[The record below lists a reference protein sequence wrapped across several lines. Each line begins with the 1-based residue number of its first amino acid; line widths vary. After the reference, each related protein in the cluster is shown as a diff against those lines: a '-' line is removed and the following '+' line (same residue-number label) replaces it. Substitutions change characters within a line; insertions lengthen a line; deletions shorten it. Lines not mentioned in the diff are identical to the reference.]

1 MFQNQ
6 HLSNHINHIHER
18 AQGIAYQ
25 DHNLTFHDLL
35 AKEGSFKIHDSNLQ
49 KILIDTIKVKMKLA
63 LELMNEAFDITKC
76 PYPLRNELGFKV

>member
-25 DHNLTFHDLL
+25 DHNLTFHDQKKVPSKFMTVICRKYLL
-35 AKEGSFKIHDSNLQ
+35 IQL
-49 KILIDTIKVKMKLA
+49 KL
-63 LELMNEAFDITKC
+63 K
-76 PYPLRNELGFKV
+76 